1 MGTQPPW
8 PSSLD
13 GSSIP
18 RYPRAVKSRGL
29 LFVVLAVGLAAIGL
43 AAANAG
49 VWVIAAAS
57 VALAVWMG
65 DLARRDLGR

>member
-1 MGTQPPW
+1 
-8 PSSLD
+8 
-13 GSSIP
+13 
-18 RYPRAVKSRGL
+18 VKSRGL
-29 LFVVLAVGLAAIGL
+29 LFVVLALGLAAIGL

-49 VWVIAAAS
+49 VWVIAASS